1 MDDLILGYTW
11 EEIHAAQQGE
21 PLRKMICPRGVYDHP
36 CEKNDVDLLIIHGLK
51 GLQEM
56 RFDGVIDRLCRA
68 GLIDNKEQL

>member
-1 MDDLILGYTW
+1 MDDLIFGYTW
-11 EEIHAAQQGE
+11 EEIHAAQQGA
-21 PLRKMICPRGVYDHP
+21 LLGKTISHRGVYDHP

-56 RFDGVIDRLCRA
+56 GFYGVIDRLFRA